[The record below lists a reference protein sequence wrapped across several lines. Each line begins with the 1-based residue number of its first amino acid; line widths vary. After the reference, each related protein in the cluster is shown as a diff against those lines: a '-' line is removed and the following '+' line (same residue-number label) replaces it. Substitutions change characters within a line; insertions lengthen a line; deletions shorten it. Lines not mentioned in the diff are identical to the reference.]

1 LGNEKLTGYHV
12 MLSQNRQVACW
23 RTPATHI
30 ALYEKFLKVSDT
42 LLPTGA
48 LAKLTLWHWDIHA
61 PNIFVHEDRVTSLI
75 DWQDVWIG
83 PLFLQ
88 ARQPHLVRY
97 TGEMLLQL
105 PEKYESLTDQDERAK
120 LRSQVQSSGV
130 AYIYDNET
138 KTANPLLDKVMQLPQ
153 WRTRRDTVDFS
164 SNTWDGDIIP
174 SRQCLIWIIRYVCAA
189 SHPYNEAC

>member
-1 LGNEKLTGYHV
+1 
-12 MLSQNRQVACW
+12 MLAQSEAQ
-23 RTPATHI
+23 RTPAAHI

-48 LAKLTLWHWDIHA
+48 LAKPTLWHWDIHA

-88 ARQPHLVRY
+88 ARQPRLARY
-97 TGEMLLQL
+97 TGEMLLRL
-105 PEKYESLTDQDERAK
+105 PGTYESLTDQDERAK
-120 LRSQVQSSGV
+120 LRSQVQSSVV
-130 AYIYDNET
+130 AYIYDDET
-138 KTANPLLDKVMQLPQ
+138 KTANPMPDKVMQLPQ
-153 WRTRRDTVDFS
+153 WRTRRDAVDFS

-174 SRQCLIWIIRYVCAA
+174 FRQCLIWIVRYVCAV